1 MADMQTYD
9 YYWWK
14 NKLKNGVAQSV
25 FAYVGK
31 LDNSQGYRQAD
42 NIRNVRLYGNFEY
55 NGLQALN
62 YVRTESSYNNQNRVT
77 LNICQSM
84 VDTAVSKIT
93 KNKPKPYFLTDGG
106 DFSLQRKAKKL
117 TDFVTGQFY
126 ATDFYAKSA
135 VGFKDAAMMGTGAI
149 KIYVQDCEIKA
160 ERVFIDEIIV
170 DDRETLY
177 GAPRQMHQKKWI
189 HKDVLMN
196 MFPSKKKEIE
206 AACGPAMASNQGTEM
221 SKVYNSDMLLT
232 IESWKLKSGKTA
244 TDGVHHIG
252 IYNTTL
258 SEDEYTKDYFPFVFY
273 RWSERPL
280 GFFGQGICE
289 QLTGL
294 QLEINKILRTIQVSM
309 HLVSVPKIFVEASSK
324 IVTAHLNNKIGGI
337 IKYVGQ
343 APIEGKLG
351 SIPTEL
357 FTHLNTLYQRA
368 FEIVGLSQLS
378 AQSQKPAGLNSG
390 KAMRTYND
398 IESERFYEVTKRYEN
413 SFLDAAKIMVDLA
426 KDISEETNNYSVK
439 VPGADFLQTINWSDV
454 EMSDDQ
460 YSMQIFPTSSL
471 SDNPSQRLSEV
482 QELMQAG
489 LVSKEDGM
497 KLLDF
502 PDLKAYYNMTN
513 SGVADIERQ
522 IELMADK
529 GEYEAPEPYQ
539 NLIYGIPKM
548 QQAYLLYKSQGAPDE
563 TLELF
568 RNWIS
573 DADELL
579 KQSQQKELDMQAQA
593 QAAAMQP
600 QGPAV
605 GTDAQT
611 AVPTAQPVSDLLPVV

>member
-1 MADMQTYD
+1 MTPQTYD

-14 NKLKNGVAQSV
+14 NKEPNGVAKSV
-25 FAYVGK
+25 FAYVAK
-31 LDNSQGYRQAD
+31 LDNSQNYRQMD
-42 NIRNVRLYGNFEY
+42 NIRNMRLYGNFDY
-55 NGLQALN
+55 NGIQAMN
-62 YVRTESSYNNQNRVT
+62 YIRAEPAYNNQNRVT

-84 VDTAVSKIT
+84 VDTSVSKIT

-106 DFSLQRKAKKL
+106 DFSLQRKAQKL

-149 KIYVQDCEIKA
+149 KIYIQDGEIKA

-177 GAPRQMHQKKWI
+177 GAPRQLHQKKWI
-189 HKDVLMN
+189 HRDVLKT
-196 MFPSKKKEIE
+196 MFPSKAGAID
-206 AACGPAMASNQGTEM
+206 AACNILHTDSNGEVF
-221 SKVYNSDMLLT
+221 KVYNSDMLLV
-232 IESWKLKSGKTA
+232 IESWHLKSGKDA
-244 TDGVHHIG
+244 KDGMHSIA
-252 IYNTTL
+252 IYNETL
-258 SEDEYTKDYFPFVFY
+258 HKEQYDKTYYPFVFY
-273 RWSERPL
+273 RWNERPL

-294 QLEINKILRTIQVSM
+294 QLEINKILRTIQISM
-309 HLVSVPKIFVEASSK
+309 HLVSVPKIFMEASSK

-337 IKYVGQ
+337 IKYVGTKPEQ
-343 APIEGKLG
+343 GALG
-351 SIPTEL
+351 TIPVEL

-413 SFLDAAKIMVDLA
+413 SFLEAARIMVDFA
-426 KDISEETNNYSVK
+426 KDIAAETDNYSVQ
-439 VPGADFLQTINWSDV
+439 VPGSDFLKTINWSDV
-454 EMSDDQ
+454 EMSEDQ

-471 SDNPSQRLSEV
+471 SDNPSQRLAEV

-539 NLIYGIPKM
+539 NLVYGIPKM

-573 DADELL
+573 DADELMQQA
-579 KQSQQKELDMQAQA
+579 KQKELNMQAQA
-593 QAAAMQP
+593 QMAA
-600 QGPAV
+600 QGPSV
-605 GTDAQT
+605 GTSAQN
-611 AVPTAQPVSDLLPVV
+611 AVPAAPPVSDLLPM